1 MGKTKEVLSRLY
13 YVLGRASE
21 YSSGDKLRA
30 AAASDQGHT
39 VSRPDV
45 HAFLES
51 QDAYT
56 MHRSVRKRFP
66 RNAYDVNNVLELW
79 QSDLLDLQTF
89 ARHNNNYR
97 YVVSVIDLFSKY
109 LHLVPLK
116 SKTGADVAEAFG
128 SILRD
133 SRYMKPRVRRP
144 LVAQTDKGNNM

>member
-1 MGKTKEVLSRLY
+1 MGKTKDVLY
-13 YVLGRASE
+13 YGLGRASE

-45 HAFLES
+45 RAFLES

-56 MHRSVRKRFP
+56 MHRPVRKRFP
-66 RNAYDVNNVLELW
+66 RNAYDVNILELW

-97 YVVSVIDLFSKY
+97 YVLSVIDLFSKY

-128 SILRD
+128 SILPD
-133 SRYMKPRVRRP
+133 SRYMKPRVGRP
-144 LVAQTDKGNNM
+144 